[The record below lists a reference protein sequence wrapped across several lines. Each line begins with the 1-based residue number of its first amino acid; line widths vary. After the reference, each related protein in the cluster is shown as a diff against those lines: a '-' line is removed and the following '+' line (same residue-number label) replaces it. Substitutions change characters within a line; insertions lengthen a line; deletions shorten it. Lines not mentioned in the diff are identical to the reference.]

1 MNYKTITYPDVNNGI
16 GLRVTLWLQGCS
28 HHCFNCQNPMMW
40 DENGGKK
47 FDETVKEQLF
57 ELLSKPYIKGLTLS
71 GGDPLYSI
79 KDLVPLLEEV
89 KTNFP
94 EKNIWLYTG
103 FTFKQILINKYLR
116 QVLDYVDVIVDGK
129 FDNELKDISIA
140 FRGSTNQNIWE
151 KRSDNTWCVNNDKYD
166 NV

>member
-89 KTNFP
+89 KANFP
-94 EKNIWLYTG
+94 EKSIWLYTG

-129 FDNELKDISIA
+129 FDNDLKDISIA

-151 KRSDNTWCVNNDKYD
+151 KCSDNTWCVNNDKYD

>member
-40 DENGGKK
+40 DENGGQM
-47 FDETVKEQLF
+47 FNETAKEQLF
-57 ELLSKPYIKGLTLS
+57 EILSKPYIKGLTLS

-89 KTNFP
+89 RTKFP

-103 FTFKQILINKYLR
+103 FSFKQIFINKYLR

-129 FDNELKDISIA
+129 FENELKDISIA

-151 KRSDNTWCVNNDKYD
+151 KCSDNTWHINNDKYD

>member
-89 KTNFP
+89 KANFP

-103 FTFKQILINKYLR
+103 FTLKQILINKYLR

-129 FDNELKDISIA
+129 FDNDLKDISIA

-151 KRSDNTWCVNNDKYD
+151 KRSDNTWCVNNNKYD

>member
-40 DENGGKK
+40 DENGGQE
-47 FDETVKEQLF
+47 FNETSKEQLF
-57 ELLSKPYIKGLTLS
+57 EILSKPYIKGLTLS

-79 KDLVPLLEEV
+79 KDLVPLLEDI
-89 KTNFP
+89 KAKFP

-103 FTFKQILINKYLR
+103 FLFKQIFINKYLR

-129 FDNELKDISIA
+129 FENELKDISIA

-151 KRSDNTWCVNNDKYD
+151 KCADNTWHINNDKYD

>member
-89 KTNFP
+89 KANFP

-129 FDNELKDISIA
+129 FDNSLKDISIA

>member
-89 KTNFP
+89 KANFP

-103 FTFKQILINKYLR
+103 FTLKQILINKYLR

-129 FDNELKDISIA
+129 FDNDLKDISIA

-151 KRSDNTWCVNNDKYD
+151 KRSDNTWCINNDKYD

>member
-89 KTNFP
+89 KANFP

-103 FTFKQILINKYLR
+103 FTLKQILINKYLR

-129 FDNELKDISIA
+129 FDNDLKDISIA

-151 KRSDNTWCVNNDKYD
+151 KRSDSTWCVNNDKYD

>member
-89 KTNFP
+89 KANFP

-129 FDNELKDISIA
+129 FDNGLKDISIA

>member
-40 DENGGKK
+40 DENGGQE
-47 FDETVKEQLF
+47 FNETTKEQLF
-57 ELLSKPYIKGLTLS
+57 EILSKPYIKGLTLS

-89 KTNFP
+89 RTKFP

-103 FTFKQILINKYLR
+103 FSFKQIFINKYLR

-129 FDNELKDISIA
+129 FENELKDISIA

-151 KRSDNTWCVNNDKYD
+151 KCSDNTWHINNDKYD

>member
-1 MNYKTITYPDVNNGI
+1 
-16 GLRVTLWLQGCS
+16 
-28 HHCFNCQNPMMW
+28 MMW
-40 DENGGKK
+40 DENGGQE
-47 FDETVKEQLF
+47 FNETSKEQLF
-57 ELLSKPYIKGLTLS
+57 EILSKPYIKGLTLS

-79 KDLVPLLEEV
+79 KDLVPLLEDI
-89 KTNFP
+89 KAKFP

-103 FTFKQILINKYLR
+103 FLFKQIFINKYLR

-129 FDNELKDISIA
+129 FENELKDISIA

-151 KRSDNTWCVNNDKYD
+151 KCADNTWHINNDKYD

>member
-40 DENGGKK
+40 DENGGQE
-47 FDETVKEQLF
+47 FNETTKEQLF
-57 ELLSKPYIKGLTLS
+57 EILSKPYIKGLTLS

-79 KDLVPLLEEV
+79 KDLVPLLEDI
-89 KTNFP
+89 KANFP
-94 EKNIWLYTG
+94 KKNIWLYTG
-103 FTFKQILINKYLR
+103 FSFKQIFINKYLR

-129 FDNELKDISIA
+129 FENELKDISIA

-151 KRSDNTWCVNNDKYD
+151 KCSDNTWHINNNKYD